1 MQDISKKVNKIYE
14 FYFNKVS
21 SSLNSE
27 ELFQQM
33 FDTEKFRYYDKKM
46 KIIPQKMQ
54 YIFDYYETFLRSV
67 KKYNDAEKREY
78 DSQKEKDSSLE

>member
-1 MQDISKKVNKIYE
+1 MQDISKKVIKTYE

-33 FDTEKFRYYDKKM
+33 FDTKKFRSYDKTM
-46 KIIPQKMQ
+46 KVIPQKMQ